1 MAKNLSEEELIIY
14 TDKFN
19 FVYILQKY
27 WEGRN
32 TMR

>member
-1 MAKNLSEEELIIY
+1 MAKNLSDEELRMY

-27 WEGRN
+27 WERRN